1 MNDLIS
7 TRFGRDFFPL
17 ISNSLLNELFSN
29 ECEKKPFI
37 FPKMNYPMNVF
48 KILDDN
54 GKIVAYRL
62 EYAMAGFTKEEIKIS
77 VVGDILKI
85 EASHEKQEENEKE
98 ISIYNGISYKN
109 LSLSYKLFSDAD
121 VKKIKSKY
129 ENGLL
134 SVTVYAKEDNE
145 TSITIDVE

>member
-1 MNDLIS
+1 MGDYS
-7 TRFGRDFFPL
+7 KKYPL
-17 ISNSLLNELFSN
+17 YNTETDIKTKVLFLEGNPKGYNIDKLLEFLAT
-29 ECEKKPFI
+29 EEAVYMI
-37 FPKMNYPMNVF
+37 YLLG
-48 KILDDN
+48 IDDN

-121 VKKIKSKY
+121 VKKIKS
-129 ENGLL
+129 ENNF
-134 SVTVYAKEDNE
+134 A
-145 TSITIDVE
+145 